1 MAQALAIIAQP
12 RTERG
17 KGAARTA
24 RRAGRIPAVIY
35 GHGRE
40 PASLTVSAV
49 DFDHLLKN
57 VTGGSTV
64 IEVEIDGTKVTTLI
78 RELQRHPVRRSIV
91 HIDFYEIRAGEV
103 ITVGVPIHLIG
114 IPEGVRNSGGVLEQ
128 FHRELQ
134 IEVLPKN
141 LPDVIDVDVTNL
153 DLNDTIHVSDLTIAN
168 AKVLDVETT
177 TICSVLPPRV
187 EEEETPEEDALIAE
201 EEGEEPEL
209 IRKAKDDEESEG
221 GDEA

>member
-17 KGAARTA
+17 KGAARTT